1 MHNLRR
7 SRPPEPA
14 PRARSASRRRRARR
28 PLRHVFARLLAAEAS
43 GETAALVR
51 STLALTRLETPGGAG
66 NVVPPTARARFN
78 ARLLPGAPRPARA
91 GAAARARAASSCP
104 PDAAVCRAPDRCA
117 GGGPGP
123 GRLCSSGP
131 ASLPAGCPESVPEG
145 CLGAC
150 AGAPPGLAALLPSR
164 APLRGPGDGAME
176 PRLRAQV
183 RAALGDDG
191 AGARWRLTRL
201 SGRPA
206 SGVAAPDGAAFRLVA
221 RAARETLADG
231 QARAPRRPRVPADA
245 ARGRLRKSQGTP

>member
-117 GGGPGP
+117 GGRPGP
-123 GRLCSSGP
+123 GKLCSSAP
-131 ASLPAGCPESVPEG
+131 ATLPGCPESAPEG

-150 AGAPPGLAALLPSR
+150 AGPPPRPAAPVPSSAA
-164 APLRGPGDGAME
+164 
-176 PRLRAQV
+176 LRAQV

-245 ARGRLRKSQGTP
+245 ARGCLRKSQGMP